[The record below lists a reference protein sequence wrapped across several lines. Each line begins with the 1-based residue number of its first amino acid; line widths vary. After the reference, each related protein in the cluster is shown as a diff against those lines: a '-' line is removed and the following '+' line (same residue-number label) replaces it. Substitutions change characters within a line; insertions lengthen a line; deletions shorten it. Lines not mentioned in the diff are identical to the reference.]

1 MLNWSDK
8 LLDRV
13 ETALDR
19 SGWLGKTADA
29 VLDRLLPHDAAS
41 ACIPCHCD
49 DCHNHVGLWC
59 LDSADRCTIHHPT
72 TPCPPNT
79 PC

>member
-29 VLDRLLPHDAAS
+29 VLARLLPHDTAQAS
-41 ACIPCHCD
+41 CVACWCD
-49 DCHNHVGLWC
+49 TCDPPWWGVWC
-59 LDSADRCTIHHPT
+59 LDAQGNCVYDGGPCPDR
-72 TPCPPNT
+72 TPC
-79 PC
+79 

>member
-29 VLDRLLPHDAAS
+29 VLAQLLPNDTAQAGCFQC
-41 ACIPCHCD
+41 ACRDWPFGSKRTKTYAKVQSERKG
-49 DCHNHVGLWC
+49 HNFV
-59 LDSADRCTIHHPT
+59 RT
-72 TPCPPNT
+72 
-79 PC
+79 

>member
-29 VLDRLLPHDAAS
+29 VLDRLLPHDAAQAS
-41 ACIPCHCD
+41 CDQCGCRDCWNNTGQYCWVNQRCVFFGGSCVPGPC
-49 DCHNHVGLWC
+49 
-59 LDSADRCTIHHPT
+59 
-72 TPCPPNT
+72 
-79 PC
+79 

>member
-13 ETALDR
+13 EATLDR

-29 VLDRLLPHDAAS
+29 VLARLLPHGMAHAS
-41 ACIPCHCD
+41 CDPCWCD
-49 DCHNHVGLWC
+49 TCDPPWWGVYCWVDGQC
-59 LDSADRCTIHHPT
+59 VYDGGPCPDR
-72 TPCPPNT
+72 TPC
-79 PC
+79 

>member
-29 VLDRLLPHDAAS
+29 VLAQLLPNDTAQAGCFQC
-41 ACIPCHCD
+41 ACR
-49 DCHNHVGLWC
+49 DCVNWVGQYCW
-59 LDSADRCTIHHPT
+59 DPETERCEFKGGSCVKGI
-72 TPCPPNT
+72 C
-79 PC
+79 